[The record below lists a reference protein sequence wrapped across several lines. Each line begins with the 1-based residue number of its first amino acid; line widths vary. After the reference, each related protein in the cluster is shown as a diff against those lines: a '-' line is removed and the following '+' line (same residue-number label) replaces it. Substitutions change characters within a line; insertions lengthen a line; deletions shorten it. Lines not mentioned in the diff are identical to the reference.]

1 MVKYK
6 RIVLIFWD
14 ETLQEGFLYIVIL
27 IGEKKLCLAPLYR
40 KESWLIY
47 IGSAALSILGF

>member
-14 ETLQEGFLYIVIL
+14 ETLQEGFLYILIL